1 MFLARCAQCANF
13 LATRLHRFKLRA
25 RPNGARGFL
34 MRVNPYG
41 TLAPNQEPVEVETEV
56 GGVKVRQGGVRPG
69 RLRRRNRLFDSCGR
83 SNAVCKSLHSL
94 I

>member
-1 MFLARCAQCANF
+1 MFLARCAQSANF

-41 TLAPNQEPVEVETEV
+41 TVAPNTKNRSKSRPRWAASRF
-56 GGVKVRQGGVRPG
+56 VRGE
-69 RLRRRNRLFDSCGR
+69 
-83 SNAVCKSLHSL
+83 
-94 I
+94 

>member
-1 MFLARCAQCANF
+1 MCAKCEF
-13 LATRLHRFKLRA
+13 SRHRLQRFKLRA

-56 GGVKVRQGGVRPG
+56 GGVKVRQGVRPG
-69 RLRRRNRLFDSCGR
+69 RPRRRIGWLILAVDQTLFARACT
-83 SNAVCKSLHSL
+83 L
-94 I
+94 